1 MAVEVVVRP
10 LRTGDLDALLAGLR
24 QADRDEVIAAS
35 GDDIASVL
43 RDSVRSST
51 MVWVAEI
58 GGELA
63 CIFGCAPLD
72 GLLGTRAAPWMLGT
86 DVLDRHPS
94 ALMKRCRGYV
104 ADMIRQYPHLL
115 NFVDVRNVRSIRW
128 LKRLGFTFY
137 DAMPY
142 GKAGLPFH
150 LFEMRV

>member
-1 MAVEVVVRP
+1 MRP

-35 GDDIASVL
+35 GEDIAGVL

-58 GGELA
+58 DGGLA

-72 GLLGTRAAPWMLGT
+72 GFLGMRAAPWMLGT
-86 DVLDRHPS
+86 DLLDRHPS

-104 ADMIRQYPHLL
+104 AEMIRQYPHLL
-115 NFVDVRNVRSIRW
+115 NFVDVRNVRAAS
-128 LKRLGFTFY
+128 G
-137 DAMPY
+137 
-142 GKAGLPFH
+142 G
-150 LFEMRV
+150 